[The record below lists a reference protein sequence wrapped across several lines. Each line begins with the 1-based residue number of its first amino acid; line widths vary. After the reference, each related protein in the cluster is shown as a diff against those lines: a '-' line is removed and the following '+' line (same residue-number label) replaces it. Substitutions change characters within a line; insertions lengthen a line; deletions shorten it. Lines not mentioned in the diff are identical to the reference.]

1 MATSHTK
8 KSDLV
13 LLIGFSAVILTM
25 PIWLT
30 PLGAGY
36 PDLMQKFVI
45 YGLFAIGYNILFGMT
60 GYLSFGHAAFLGI
73 GSYSA
78 VWSFKLLTM
87 NVIPAILF
95 GMTMSGLFALAIGFV
110 VLRRSGI
117 YFSILTLAL
126 AQMCYN
132 LAYSVLTPITIIAL
146 LATLVLLFSFK
157 GETILSNPLTIL
169 WIAIPL
175 FIQTQLTFALGYGPA
190 RSFSVPR
197 RQFIS
202 SPPAGVSVDSHV
214 LELA

>member
-1 MATSHTK
+1 MITARPQWVPAPNARPNSSAASARRARAFHAG
-8 KSDLV
+8 SASLLSIGIYVALPLV
-13 LLIGFSAVILTM
+13 C
-25 PIWLT
+25 
-30 PLGAGY
+30 
-36 PDLMQKFVI
+36 
-45 YGLFAIGYNILFGMT
+45 
-60 GYLSFGHAAFLGI
+60 GYLSRKWTIKAKGELWFREQFL
-73 GSYSA
+73 
-78 VWSFKLLTM
+78 
-87 NVIPAILF
+87 P
-95 GMTMSGLFALAIGFV
+95 
-110 VLRRSGI
+110 
-117 YFSILTLAL
+117 
-126 AQMCYN
+126 
-132 LAYSVLTPITIIAL
+132 VLTPITIIAL